1 MTVDEVVADVRAAL
15 GLADTDVLV
24 NIIVIGEY
32 VTLDQD
38 AVSPERRRLAMH
50 ASDELEPWTSIGML
64 RFAQMREDNA
74 VRDFLND
81 EDDDE

>member
-1 MTVDEVVADVRAAL
+1 MTVDEIVADIREAL
-15 GLADTDVLV
+15 GLGAGDVLV
-24 NIIVIGEY
+24 NIIVMGEY

-38 AVSPERRRLAMH
+38 ATNPDRRRLCYL

-74 VRDFLND
+74 VRDAWED
-81 EDDDE
+81 E

>member
-1 MTVDEVVADVRAAL
+1 MTVDEITANVREAL

-24 NIIVIGEY
+24 NVIVMGEY

-38 AVSPERRRLAMH
+38 ADSPDRRRLAMTS
-50 ASDELEPWTSIGML
+50 SDELEPWTSIGML

-74 VRDFLND
+74 VRNYDWDAD
-81 EDDDE
+81 E